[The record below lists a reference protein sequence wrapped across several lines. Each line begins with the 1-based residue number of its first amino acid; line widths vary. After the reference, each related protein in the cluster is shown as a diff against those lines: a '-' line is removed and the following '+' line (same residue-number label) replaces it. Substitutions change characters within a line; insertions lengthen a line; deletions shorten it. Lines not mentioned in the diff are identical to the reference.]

1 MEKRMDKDVLL
12 ECNEIVKK
20 YSSNI
25 VLNGINLDVKKG
37 QGIALVGE
45 NGCGKSTLV
54 RIMAGL
60 TQMTSGKC
68 MYQNQIKISYI
79 PDHYDGLSF
88 TFEEFMNETL
98 KMEGINDDYHKKKIQ
113 FYYEAFSL
121 GNMIHTRMKNLSK
134 GTLQKAAVIQ
144 SLIGEY
150 DIIFMDEPLSGQ
162 DIHSQEMLMSE
173 ILERKKAGTSIVIA
187 CHERVFMEHTADEI
201 YQIKDGKLVDGND
214 YLVSK
219 IKE

>member
-1 MEKRMDKDVLL
+1 MDKDVLL
-12 ECNEIVKK
+12 ESKEIVKK
-20 YSSNI
+20 YGSQI
-25 VLNGINLDVKKG
+25 VLNNISLDVKKG

-79 PDHYDGLSF
+79 PDHYEGLAF
-88 TFEEFMNETL
+88 TFDEFMNEIL
-98 KMEGINDDYHKKKIQ
+98 KMEGINDVYHKKKLQ
-113 FYYEAFSL
+113 SYYETFAL

-134 GTLQKAAVIQ
+134 GTLQKAAVVQ

-162 DIHSQEMLMSE
+162 DIHSQEMLMKE
-173 ILERKKAGTSIVIA
+173 ILKRKKDGTSIVMA

-201 YQIKDGKLVDGND
+201 YQIKDGKLVNGNN
-214 YLVSK
+214 YLVTN
-219 IKE
+219 IEE